1 MQKPVHTLDEY
12 KNISADVWLI
22 FKKYFPN
29 GADLTG
35 FADDVHALDEKH
47 KKDVRQYCFMK
58 ALLKTYF
65 NELNELKGVQ
75 DGQVGKGDTKQM

>member
-35 FADDVHALDEKH
+35 FADDVHALD
-47 KKDVRQYCFMK
+47 
-58 ALLKTYF
+58 
-65 NELNELKGVQ
+65 
-75 DGQVGKGDTKQM
+75 